1 MFVSESIRECLLAKI
16 SKEELK
22 FGLLKHLPSDRL
34 VSWQIIVV
42 LFQHNLPASDT

>member
-1 MFVSESIRECLLAKI
+1 MFVSVYIRECLLTEI

-34 VSWQIIVV
+34 VS
-42 LFQHNLPASDT
+42 